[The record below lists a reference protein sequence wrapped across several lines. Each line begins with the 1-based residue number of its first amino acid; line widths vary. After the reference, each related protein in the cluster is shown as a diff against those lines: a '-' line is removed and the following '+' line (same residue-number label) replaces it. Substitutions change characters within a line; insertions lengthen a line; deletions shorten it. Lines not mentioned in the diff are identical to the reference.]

1 VTRRAWIAF
10 ATCSVLWGIPYFFI
24 KVAVDDLPA
33 VFVAWARI
41 ALGAAILLPLAWRQ
55 GALGGI
61 WERRWLVA
69 AFGLIEIA
77 GPFTLIPLGERHLS
91 SSLAAILIAAV
102 PLTVAI
108 LAVRFAP
115 EERVH
120 GLRLLGLFVGL
131 AGVVMLLGIDV
142 AGKSDEL
149 VGALCIL
156 GATLGYAAGPMIAKK
171 TLSDLPAIAPVA
183 AALTISAIVLA
194 PLAAFSLPDHA
205 PPFKAWGSVVVL
217 GIACTAIALV
227 VFFILLT
234 EAGPSRASVITY
246 VNPVVAVALGVAFLD
261 ESLGAASAAGLA
273 LILAGSY
280 ISTGGSAGAGHG
292 EPALVGDDHRLHAVP
307 GAKLREDPLD
317 VRLDGGL
324 LDDELGGDL
333 GIR

>member
-1 VTRRAWIAF
+1 MTRRAWIAF
-10 ATCSVLWGIPYFFI
+10 AGCSVLWGVPYFFI

-41 ALGAAILLPLAWRQ
+41 AMAATILLPLAWRQ
-55 GALGGI
+55 GALRGI
-61 WERRWLVA
+61 WERRWFVV

-77 GPFTLIPLGERHLS
+77 GPFTLIPLGERHIS

-120 GLRLLGLFVGL
+120 GLRLVGL
-131 AGVVMLLGIDV
+131 VVGLVGVVLLLGIDV

-156 GATLGYAAGPMIAKK
+156 GATLGYAAGPMIASK
-171 TLSDLPAIAPVA
+171 TLSHLPAIAPVA
-183 AALTISAIVLA
+183 AALTVSTIVLA
-194 PLAAFSLPDHA
+194 PFAALSLPGHA

-217 GIACTAIALV
+217 GTACTAVALV
-227 VFFILLT
+227 VFFVLLT

-246 VNPVVAVALGVAFLD
+246 INPVVAVTLGVAFLH
-261 ESLGAASAAGLA
+261 ESLGAASAAGLL

-280 ISTGGSAGAGHG
+280 VSTGGRFRRTPVRRDAPPPPGEADRALQSASAAGASGVD
-292 EPALVGDDHRLHAVP
+292 AR
-307 GAKLREDPLD
+307 
-317 VRLDGGL
+317 
-324 LDDELGGDL
+324 
-333 GIR
+333 

>member
-1 VTRRAWIAF
+1 MTRRAWIAF

-24 KVAVDDLPA
+24 KVAVEDFPA

-41 ALGAAILLPLAWRQ
+41 AMAMVILLPLAWHQ
-55 GALGGI
+55 GALRGL

-77 GPFTLIPLGERHLS
+77 GPFTLIPLGERHIS

-120 GLRLLGLFVGL
+120 GIRLAGLFVGL

-142 AGKSDEL
+142 AGRSDEL

-171 TLSDLPAIAPVA
+171 TLSDLPALGPVA
-183 AALTISAIVLA
+183 GALTISTIVLA
-194 PLAAFSLPDHA
+194 PLAALSLPHHA

-217 GIACTAIALV
+217 GTACTAVALV
-227 VFFILLT
+227 VFFVLLT

-246 VNPVVAVALGVAFLD
+246 VNPVVAVTLGVAFLN
-261 ESLGAASAAGLA
+261 ESLGAASLAGLL

-280 ISTGGSAGAGHG
+280 VSTGGRFRRTPVLRDVPPPHG
-292 EPALVGDDHRLHAVP
+292 EADRALRSASAAEASGVDAR
-307 GAKLREDPLD
+307 
-317 VRLDGGL
+317 
-324 LDDELGGDL
+324 
-333 GIR
+333 

>member
-1 VTRRAWIAF
+1 MTRRAWIAF

-41 ALGAAILLPLAWRQ
+41 ALAAAILLPLAWHQ
-55 GALGGI
+55 GALRGM
-61 WERRWLVA
+61 WERRWLVT
-69 AFGLIEIA
+69 AFALIEIA
-77 GPFTLIPLGERHLS
+77 GPFTLIPLGERHIS

-120 GLRLLGLFVGL
+120 GLRLGGLFVGL
-131 AGVVMLLGIDV
+131 AGVVLLLGIDV

-149 VGALCIL
+149 LGALCIL

-171 TLSDLPAIAPVA
+171 TLSDLPAIGPVA
-183 AALTISAIVLA
+183 GALLVSTVVLA
-194 PLAAFSLPDHA
+194 PFAALSLPDHA

-217 GIACTAIALV
+217 GTACTAVALV
-227 VFFILLT
+227 VFFVLLT

-246 VNPVVAVALGVAFLD
+246 INPVVAVTLGVAFLG
-261 ESLGAASAAGLA
+261 ESLGAASAAGLL

-280 ISTGGSAGAGHG
+280 VSTGGRLRRTRAPRGAAQPHGEADHALPSASAAGAS
-292 EPALVGDDHRLHAVP
+292 
-307 GAKLREDPLD
+307 GADAR
-317 VRLDGGL
+317 
-324 LDDELGGDL
+324 
-333 GIR
+333 